1 MSKITYFPHPVLA
14 TYLNDDYNE
23 DCDFKIIHGERH
35 ENEEREIIID
45 DIFYDLKSKTLKKLL
60 ENNYAKVVCEVRCA
74 ATLFSE
80 AFEIEKKPKKITLK
94 QNELRGTIEFDLKI
108 VLSNKLSNFI
118 FDDDTNRTFY
128 EGESFDLLKN
138 DILAISDTK
147 KFTFEPRNLPD
158 AEIQAKEI
166 FRCVPKSD
174 IDQIEY
180 NIDKE
185 GVFIYLPDKSSN
197 NIHLEWQN
205 LSSKKNLR
213 NLLFVF
219 PLVIRV
225 INRVLNDEI
234 SYKWTETIQRDIN
247 KYDLVK
253 DNHKAIFKAAQ
264 KIMNKNNKASYL
276 KAVKEALNK

>member
-80 AFEIEKKPKKITLK
+80 AFEIENKPKKITLK